1 MPFTKITT
9 SQHCHYDA
17 VACVVYQNRTATEN
31 EPAISTPFGICVVGE
46 SATEFLEFNTQ
57 RWWPLPH
64 CNGNGNS
71 SSIACAIASV
81 GSHIYQVGGLR
92 GIPNEV
98 LASCHTLQFGATE
111 WSEVPRMEHARCYA
125 AAIGIG
131 SLLYVVGG
139 RGRDKSSDSSSS
151 SYFTQLNSLE
161 VYDTETK
168 SWETKSPMSTPRMAP
183 GIIVLN
189 ATTIAVI
196 GGYSDCGEW
205 ETSIEFYDIP
215 TDTWTTQHQQIPAMP
230 TSVAFPKAVAIIS
243 NNNQNSI
250 VEQILVVGTCT
261 LRPRSP
267 QDTYTTIWM
276 LHCGSNSSAPTGW
289 IKLISSNPKNRHK
302 VLLPNEGCAISLDP
316 NSNTLY
322 SIGGRA
328 PATRA
333 AAETMSKQVLAW
345 HIPHDESTLANDL
358 QVPGFGLPLLGLG
371 GNGHVLMSSRAETG
385 YHSISPRKQRQQL
398 QRHMLPARNFADNRR
413 GSNTFSAT
421 DSQVDVDGGSY
432 EGSATGDGYTDVT
445 SPLSTAS
452 RRYVRRQDDRTP
464 KTISLGTGSSSKNN
478 IDEEDDEP
486 VTTIHVMNFEWTDRM
501 GTVGRYT
508 GSVRSADSL
517 YPSAPQ
523 GKGTF
528 VSDANGDTFEGE
540 WKNGR
545 RNGQG
550 RWTFNSTGDIFEG
563 MFSKDRKN
571 GRGNYQ
577 WRDGRC
583 FEGNYENDQAEDLN
597 GILTWKNGTLYVG
610 AFRKGQRTGK
620 GTIHFPSNNVKYSGE
635 FRNGKYDGYGTCT
648 FEDSKVYTGYWK
660 QGKAHGTGKLVE
672 ADGTIIFE
680 GAWEDDA
687 PVF

>member
-1 MPFTKITT
+1 MPFTKLTT

-17 VACVVYQNRTATEN
+17 VACVVCNVRTATET
-31 EPAISTPFGICVVGE
+31 EPAIAKPFGICVVGE

-98 LASCHTLQFGATE
+98 LASCHMLQFGATE
-111 WSEVPRMEHARCYA
+111 WSELPRMQHARCYA
-125 AAIGIG
+125 AAIGMG

-139 RGRDKSSDSSSS
+139 RGRNVASDSSSS
-151 SYFTQLNSLE
+151 FFIQLNSLE
-161 VYDTETK
+161 VYDTESK
-168 SWETKSPMSTPRMAP
+168 SWETKASMSTPRMAP
-183 GIIVLN
+183 AIIVLN

-196 GGYSDCGEW
+196 GGYSDRGEW
-205 ETSIEFYDIP
+205 ETSIEFYDIS
-215 TDTWTTQHQQIPAMP
+215 TDTWTAQRPDIPSMP
-230 TSVAFPKAVAIIS
+230 TSVAFPKAVTIIS
-243 NNNQNSI
+243 NDQDSI
-250 VEQILVVGTCT
+250 VERIMVVGTCT
-261 LRPRSP
+261 LRSRSP

-276 LHCGSNSSAPTGW
+276 LDYESNSSTPNKW

-302 VLLPNEGCAISLDP
+302 ILLPNEGCAIALDP

-328 PATRA
+328 VKGTYDPS
-333 AAETMSKQVLAW
+333 EKMSKQVLAW
-345 HIPHDESTLANDL
+345 NISLDESTSAKDL
-358 QVPGFGLPLLGLG
+358 QGLGFGLPLPGLG
-371 GNGHVLMSSRAETG
+371 GGGHVLPASRGDTG
-385 YHSISPRKQRQQL
+385 YYSSSPRKQRQQL
-398 QRHMLPARNFADNRR
+398 QRNMLQGRNFANTRR

-421 DSQVDVDGGSY
+421 DSQADVDGGSY
-432 EGSATGDGYTDVT
+432 EGSMTGDGYTNVT
-445 SPLSTAS
+445 SPVSTHS
-452 RRYVRRQDDRTP
+452 RRYVRRQDDSTP
-464 KTISLGTGSSSKNN
+464 KTISLGTDSSRKSN
-478 IDEEDDEP
+478 IDEDDEP
-486 VTTIHVMNFEWTDRM
+486 VATIHVMDLEWTDRM

-508 GSVRSADSL
+508 GSVSSADSP
-517 YPSAPQ
+517 YPSAPH
-523 GKGTF
+523 GKGVF
-528 VSDANGDTFEGE
+528 VSDVTGDVFEGE

-550 RWTFNSTGDIFEG
+550 RWAFNSTGDVFEG
-563 MFSKDRKN
+563 MFSNDRKH

-583 FEGNYENDQAEDLN
+583 FEGNYENDHAEDLN

-648 FEDSKVYTGYWK
+648 FEDSKVYSGFWN

-687 PVF
+687 PIF